1 MIKFFV
7 NWFVIIIITFWEIT
21 LQSVRPKTEKTKQKN
36 SVTMKLKTLNYAM
49 PDAEIW
55 GLCYIWWILIFS
67 HFSRYTSGGLLTR
80 LCQFTTENF
89 STDEKAHEVE
99 NFFKENHNPAE
110 RTIRQ
115 CVENITLNAKWH
127 AKDGK
132 SIRNYLGALWNL
144 TLFWHNY
151 WWPIIYWRKIFLWSL
166 WFHTKKITFRISNI
180 CFNFFNCACLCKPTT
195 NIQNSTRP
203 NQWAAMDIRKL
214 FLAFISRIL
223 LFWQLIY
230 I

>member
-1 MIKFFV
+1 
-7 NWFVIIIITFWEIT
+7 
-21 LQSVRPKTEKTKQKN
+21 
-36 SVTMKLKTLNYAM
+36 MKL
-49 PDAEIW
+49 EIFKLPQKF
-55 GLCYIWWILIFS
+55 GGYIWWILILS

-80 LCQFTTENF
+80 LCQYTTENF

-151 WWPIIYWRKIFLWSL
+151 WWPLIYWRKISCDLCDFIPKSWRVE
-166 WFHTKKITFRISNI
+166 FRIFVLTFSTALVCGNQQQTFKI
-180 CFNFFNCACLCKPTT
+180 RHVQIDELPRTLFNECFYSQYSIMHL
-195 NIQNSTRP
+195 
-203 NQWAAMDIRKL
+203 
-214 FLAFISRIL
+214 
-223 LFWQLIY
+223 
-230 I
+230 

>member
-1 MIKFFV
+1 MHKF
-7 NWFVIIIITFWEIT
+7 
-21 LQSVRPKTEKTKQKN
+21 
-36 SVTMKLKTLNYAM
+36 
-49 PDAEIW
+49 
-55 GLCYIWWILIFS
+55 GGYIWWILIFS

-89 STDEKAHEVE
+89 SSDEKAHEVE

-151 WWPIIYWRKIFLWSL
+151 WWPLIYWRKISYDLCDFIP
-166 WFHTKKITFRISNI
+166 KKLTCRISNI
-180 CFNFFNCACLCKPTT
+180 CLDFFNCACLWKPTT
-195 NIQNSTRP
+195 NIQNSTRS

>member
-1 MIKFFV
+1 
-7 NWFVIIIITFWEIT
+7 
-21 LQSVRPKTEKTKQKN
+21 
-36 SVTMKLKTLNYAM
+36 M
-49 PDAEIW
+49 PGAEIW
-55 GLCYIWWILIFS
+55 GLYYIWWILIFS

-151 WWPIIYWRKIFLWSL
+151 WWSLIYWRKISYDLCDFIQ
-166 WFHTKKITFRISNI
+166 KKMTCRISNI
-180 CFNFFNCACLCKPTT
+180 CFDFFNCACCLWKPTT
-195 NIQNSTRP
+195 NIQNSTRS
-203 NQWAAMDIRKL
+203 NQ
-214 FLAFISRIL
+214 
-223 LFWQLIY
+223 
-230 I
+230 

>member
-1 MIKFFV
+1 MKLENFKLSHASSRNFE
-7 NWFVIIIITFWEIT
+7 VIIGIF
-21 LQSVRPKTEKTKQKN
+21 L
-36 SVTMKLKTLNYAM
+36 
-49 PDAEIW
+49 
-55 GLCYIWWILIFS
+55 ILS

-132 SIRNYLGALWNL
+132 SIRNYLGAL
-144 TLFWHNY
+144 
-151 WWPIIYWRKIFLWSL
+151 
-166 WFHTKKITFRISNI
+166 
-180 CFNFFNCACLCKPTT
+180 
-195 NIQNSTRP
+195 
-203 NQWAAMDIRKL
+203 
-214 FLAFISRIL
+214 
-223 LFWQLIY
+223 
-230 I
+230 